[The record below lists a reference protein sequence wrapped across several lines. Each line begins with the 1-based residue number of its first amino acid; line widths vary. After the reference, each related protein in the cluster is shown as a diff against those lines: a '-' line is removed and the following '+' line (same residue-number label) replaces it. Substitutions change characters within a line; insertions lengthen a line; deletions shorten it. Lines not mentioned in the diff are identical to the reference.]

1 MYFLDINILIKQI
14 LPPNWRR
21 NQLNDNSG
29 KVEFLNS
36 ISEPFKQLLN
46 DFQIFRKDAKSR
58 INLTAQPVVI
68 ENHIRTITG
77 LSYGVFVSDTGQTN
91 YFSVN
96 VPISAQG
103 FENDI
108 KQFLGRV
115 TPIGRKHTLNFY

>member
-1 MYFLDINILIKQI
+1 MYFLDIKVLIKQI

-21 NQLNDNSG
+21 NQLNENSG

-108 KQFLGRV
+108 KQFLARV